1 MKNKQGKLT
10 LAKLAELMGT
20 SRQYVWALMA
30 QHGVVGYGKSEVAK
44 VVIGLVDRRLHTAE
58 AAERVINY
66 VVDHNPEEQV
76 DRAELAAALDLPQAR
91 VWPATNGECFEKAL
105 AQKTEALERAER
117 LKGVVEFLIG
127 EGTTYTPEPTSRGF
141 RLVSKK

>member
-1 MKNKQGKLT
+1 MENKQKKLT

-20 SRQYVWALMA
+20 SRQYVWELMNH
-30 QHGVVGYGKSEVAK
+30 HGVVGYGKSEVAD
-44 VVIGLVDRRLHTAE
+44 VIIGLVNRRLYTAE
-58 AAERVINY
+58 AAERVISY
-66 VVDHNPEEQV
+66 VVDHNPYEEM

-91 VWPATNGECFEKAL
+91 SWPATNGECFAKAL
-105 AQKTEALERAER
+105 AQKEEALERAER

-141 RLVSKK
+141 RLVSNK